1 MDRHLLNH
9 SIQVS
14 SLAMDIALEM
24 ELCPYYITQVGLAAL
39 YHDIGKKCIPKIIL
53 NKPDKLTSDEWKIMT
68 FHTYIGNSILQL
80 NNETV
85 SEIIAEVALNHHE
98 NYDGTGYFGKQ
109 YYEVSLAT
117 RIVHVA
123 DVYCAL
129 TADRP
134 YNPAW
139 DENKAILHIQQKSG
153 KMFDPSVVTTFLSV
167 MKRYTDMIPDD
178 KNEKE
183 EKTNGT

>member
-39 YHDIGKKCIPKIIL
+39 YHDIGKECIPKIIL
-53 NKPDKLTSDEWKIMT
+53 NKPDKLTRDEWRIMT
-68 FHTYIGNSILQL
+68 FHTYLGNSILQL
-80 NNETV
+80 NNESV

-109 YYEVSLAT
+109 HYEVSLAA

-134 YNPAW
+134 YSPAW
-139 DENKAILHIQQKSG
+139 DENKAILHIKQKSG
-153 KMFDPSVVTTFLSV
+153 KMFDPSVVTTFFSV
-167 MKRYTDMIPDD
+167 MKRYTDIFTD
-178 KNEKE
+178 EKE
-183 EKTNGT
+183 GEANGT